1 MGEYSI
7 LLESV
12 QIRWIILA
20 AMLNI
25 GFHITIAILSSFCFC
40 PSQFSRCYLV
50 HNSAVSTPGALFL
63 QQSIFSLSLGSLSDT
78 FIRDSFSIREG
89 LMIITMM
96 VLLMMITIM
105 PMNLNKS
112 RKWRCS
118 KLFWLKKFP
127 ITPPSDGQK
136 PSYSLQNI
144 ISTEPTLLQTDKGLS
159 NSFLASA

>member
-1 MGEYSI
+1 MSI
-7 LLESV
+7 
-12 QIRWIILA
+12 QYY
-20 AMLNI
+20 LNLYKSKKTQLFRCII
-25 GFHITIAILSSFCFC
+25 GFHITIAILSSFCLC

-63 QQSIFSLSLGSLSDT
+63 QQSIFSLSLSSLSDT
-78 FIRDSFSIREG
+78 FIRGSFFIREG

-96 VLLMMITIM
+96 AMLIMITIM
-105 PMNLNKS
+105 PMNLHKR